1 MASGHHTEDY
11 FRLRTMLREARIK
24 RQVTQADL
32 AAALG
37 KPQSYIAKY
46 EGGERRLDVIEL
58 LAILDGL
65 DISPVGFVGKLH
77 ALRKR

>member
-1 MASGHHTEDY
+1 MASGHHTENY
-11 FRLRTMLREARIK
+11 VRLRTMLRDVRIAQ
-24 RQVTQADL
+24 RVTQADL

-58 LAILDGL
+58 LAILDSL
-65 DISPVGFVGKLH
+65 EVNPTGFIRKLH
-77 ALRKR
+77 AAI